1 MSDSLEAALK
11 SVLRE
16 ALHEVVADLM
26 NEWRAAAHSPSPLP
40 LPLSESLLLTARE
53 TAKRLAISERHLHS
67 LTRSGQLPCVRVGS
81 CVRYNLETVQK
92 WVRESETTDPQAS
105 RSDGSAPPSPASIRA
120 TRSERKPKR
129 KDSKSR
135 SKVQP
140 VPAVQRTNLPPKP
153 RSNEKAKAQETKT
166 EEWVSPFTRLAIGM
180 GVDRSSLPPLT
191 NGDLMRIAE
200 VDLPTFHG
208 WQYLNK
214 PLPEPALERLKA
226 YCRQFL
232 KE

>member
-11 SVLRE
+11 SVLRD

-166 EEWVSPFTRLAIGM
+166 EEWVSPRASANSADFRQNREVRA
-180 GVDRSSLPPLT
+180 GVYTLNASFGEKQVGFGVQQALWLYRSVSK
-191 NGDLMRIAE
+191 G
-200 VDLPTFHG
+200 
-208 WQYLNK
+208 
-214 PLPEPALERLKA
+214 
-226 YCRQFL
+226 
-232 KE
+232 